1 MLNNPAVF
9 RKDKGD
15 DSAEF
20 TISVDEE
27 DHRFSASASASD
39 CAVVDYDE
47 TLTWRGQICV
57 SEPDEYV
64 FKLLMQSEKMTEY
77 LEANDLNGIRRQR

>member
-9 RKDKGD
+9 RKDSGD
-15 DSAEF
+15 GSAEF
-20 TISVDEE
+20 TISVDEA
-27 DHRFSASASASD
+27 DHRFSASPDGDKAL
-39 CAVVDYDE
+39 VQYDE

-57 SEPDEYV
+57 SEPAEYV
-64 FKLLMQSEKMTEY
+64 FKLLMQSDKMTEY